1 MENMFRK
8 AGKTGR
14 ILLVIII
21 IAAGWKAILLSLNSF
36 PFNSDEAIVALMA
49 RHILAGERPVFFYGQ
64 AYMGSL
70 DAYLVAA
77 GFAIFGQSV
86 WVIRLV
92 QSVLYLFT
100 IITTFAVGILVFQSE
115 LVGLIATV
123 LIAIP
128 TVNVTLYTTVSLG
141 GYGEAILL
149 GNLIILTGFGILRN
163 SEQLYHK
170 RVYKDPFVWFA
181 LLWGVFSGIGF
192 WANGLTLVYT
202 VPVGVFILWRFIKK
216 IGVISPRRVVVAV
229 IFLLAGFLVGI
240 APIISHIANND
251 FQQLFGELFGSA
263 VSVEQ
268 GTILQKAINHLI
280 NFILLGVPV
289 IFGFRPPWQVTWLVL
304 PLIPLVFFFWI
315 WGVWSLVRNF
325 KDNCSNSFGQY
336 LLVAIPAV
344 LVIAFILTSFGTDPS
359 GRYFLPLAIPLA
371 LIAALAL
378 QKIIRRSKWSYVLL
392 GMVVLY
398 QAAGTIQCIA
408 KNPPGLTTQFD
419 PIAIVDHHYDQELID
434 FLYAHNEKYGYAN
447 YWISYP
453 LAFLSGEQLIYIPRL
468 PYHEDFRYT
477 SRDDRYPPYTELVAQ
492 ADKVAYIT
500 SNHPDLDEYLRTSFA
515 DENITWNEVQI
526 GDYHVFYDL
535 SAAIRPEDIGLGIT
549 N

>member
-77 GFAIFGQSV
+77 GFASFGQSV

-100 IITTFAVGILVFQSE
+100 IITTFAVGILIFQSE

-181 LLWGVFSGIGF
+181 LLWGVFS
-192 WANGLTLVYT
+192 A
-202 VPVGVFILWRFIKK
+202 ILGQWPDTCLYCPGWRFYLVEIHQEDWCH
-216 IGVISPRRVVVAV
+216 IS
-229 IFLLAGFLVGI
+229 
-240 APIISHIANND
+240 S
-251 FQQLFGELFGSA
+251 
-263 VSVEQ
+263 
-268 GTILQKAINHLI
+268 
-280 NFILLGVPV
+280 
-289 IFGFRPPWQVTWLVL
+289 
-304 PLIPLVFFFWI
+304 
-315 WGVWSLVRNF
+315 
-325 KDNCSNSFGQY
+325 
-336 LLVAIPAV
+336 
-344 LVIAFILTSFGTDPS
+344 S
-359 GRYFLPLAIPLA
+359 GRGCRYFL
-371 LIAALAL
+371 
-378 QKIIRRSKWSYVLL
+378 
-392 GMVVLY
+392 
-398 QAAGTIQCIA
+398 AGRFPDWYC
-408 KNPPGLTTQFD
+408 
-419 PIAIVDHHYDQELID
+419 
-434 FLYAHNEKYGYAN
+434 
-447 YWISYP
+447 
-453 LAFLSGEQLIYIPRL
+453 
-468 PYHEDFRYT
+468 
-477 SRDDRYPPYTELVAQ
+477 
-492 ADKVAYIT
+492 
-500 SNHPDLDEYLRTSFA
+500 SNHFTHS
-515 DENITWNEVQI
+515 Q
-526 GDYHVFYDL
+526 
-535 SAAIRPEDIGLGIT
+535 
-549 N
+549 